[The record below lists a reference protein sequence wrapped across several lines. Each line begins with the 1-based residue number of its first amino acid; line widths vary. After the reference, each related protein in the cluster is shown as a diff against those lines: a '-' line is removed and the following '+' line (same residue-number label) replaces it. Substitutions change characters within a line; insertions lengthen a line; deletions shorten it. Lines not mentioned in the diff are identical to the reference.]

1 MKLQF
6 LFSALIAL
14 LIFSSVAFAE
24 NEERD
29 VPAFSKIALRID
41 AKVYIEQ
48 GDKQSIEIVA
58 KPATLNDLIT
68 EVKNRTLQI
77 RFPANYL
84 FKKIDPGKIE
94 IFITIPQVDGLSV
107 SGSGDVMTEELETRI
122 LELITSGSGKI
133 VIEKLKS
140 ERISATI
147 SGSGN
152 IVIKDSDKVVDDLSV
167 SISGSGN
174 LDASRLEARD
184 VKVKIAGSGNCL
196 ITSNGSINAR
206 IAGSGNVEYKGNP
219 AIESSIAGSGKVKKM

>member
-1 MKLQF
+1 MKLR
-6 LFSALIAL
+6 LFFNALFAL
-14 LIFSSVAFAE
+14 LILSNVAFAE

-41 AKVYIEQ
+41 AKVYVEQ
-48 GDKQSIEIVA
+48 GDKQSVEIVA
-58 KPATLNDLIT
+58 KPSTLNDLIT
-68 EVKNRTLQI
+68 EVKSRTLQI

-107 SGSGDVMTEELETRI
+107 SGSGDIMAEELEARI
-122 LELITSGSGKI
+122 LDLMTSGSGKI
-133 VIEKLKS
+133 VIEKLNS
-140 ERISATI
+140 ERISATL

-152 IVIKDSDKVVDDLSV
+152 IFIKDSDRVVDDFSV

-174 LDASRLEARD
+174 MDASRMEAHK

-219 AIESSIAGSGKVKKM
+219 AIDSSIAGSGKVKKM

>member
-1 MKLQF
+1 MKLPF
-6 LFSALIAL
+6 FFSAFIAL
-14 LIFSSVAFAE
+14 LILSTGAFAE
-24 NEERD
+24 DEERD

-41 AKVYIEQ
+41 AKVYVEQ
-48 GDKQSIEIVA
+48 GDKQSVEIVA
-58 KPATLNDLIT
+58 QPSTLNDLIT

-94 IFITIPQVDGLSV
+94 IFITVPQIDGLAV
-107 SGSGDVMTEELETRI
+107 SGSGDIMAEEFETRI
-122 LELITSGSGKI
+122 LDLVTSGSGKI
-133 VIEKLKS
+133 VIEKLRS
-140 ERISATI
+140 ERISAAI

-152 IVIKDSDKVVDDLSV
+152 IVIKASDSVADDLSV

-174 LDASRLEARD
+174 MEASRLEARN
-184 VKVKIAGSGNCL
+184 VKVKISGSGNCSV
-196 ITSNGSINAR
+196 TSNGSINAR